1 MNPDPLIGQSIRHY
15 TILRQLGSGGMGV
28 VYEAQDGQLDRHIAL
43 KFLPPDMARDS
54 QVLERFQREARAASS
69 LNHPNICTIHTIE
82 QHELQHFI
90 VMELLVGQ
98 TLAERLRGQPM
109 DVATILP
116 LAIQMA
122 DALESAHAKGIVHR
136 DIKPANLFLTDRGGL
151 KILDFGLAKIT
162 QGQTTQAADGGKTL
176 AATDEL
182 TSPGSAV
189 GTISYM
195 SPEQARG
202 QLVDA
207 RTDLFSTGTVL
218 YQMATGGLPFPG
230 DTSAV
235 IFDAILNREPQP
247 AAEVNPALPLEFVR
261 ILEKCLEK
269 DRTLRCQ
276 TATDLKTD
284 LNRLKRNLESDR
296 NRTKAKIDSD
306 SGSHKQQRKSV
317 AVLYFENLGGSKE
330 DEYLRDG
337 ITEDIITEL
346 SKIRGLNVFSR
357 PTVLAFRDQPLTPLQ
372 VGQKLGA
379 ACVLTGTLRR
389 SGARLRISAQLVD
402 AQTDFPLW
410 SERFDREMKDVFEVQ
425 DEMARK
431 IAEAL
436 RVTLSPE
443 ELEAMAVK
451 PTENLQAYD
460 LYLRGKSYARRQ
472 TRQDLEFAL
481 QMFENGV
488 AIDPS
493 FALAYAASANA
504 CAMLYYYSRDQR
516 WLERAREAS
525 GKAVALRW
533 DLPEVQVSQAWVL
546 YAAALYDE
554 AVRMV
559 KKAIERKRDCEGAY
573 YLLCR
578 ALFAAGRYQE
588 VLDLAEAAI
597 EASGEDY
604 NVYVPITNSLG
615 ALGKAEGARN
625 MSHRLIAALENHL
638 KQVPEDARARILL
651 GGEYAHMARTDDALR
666 ELNMAVTL
674 RANEALILYNAAC
687 LYCTLNRKAEALE
700 TLRKAWGVGYRD
712 SGWARRDPDLQP
724 IHDDPEFNLR
734 LGEGAFHRRICGRIQ
749 RPPLEPFITHLK
761 ALGPSILSFVCFS
774 NWSHSMSSS
783 AVDICPPEPPP
794 FSRRSE
800 SSAAHSLHL
809 HAARAQGRL
818 PQGRRDAAR
827 RAQAHRH
834 GERAPDR
841 NRRPSAGLCR
851 LAARCR
857 KADRARLRPLRRA
870 AARSAGRMAFAAL

>member
-1 MNPDPLIGQSIRHY
+1 MNPDPLIGQSILNY

-28 VYEAQDGQLDRHIAL
+28 VYEAKDAQLDRHVAL
-43 KFLPPDMARDS
+43 KFLPPEMARDS
-54 QVLERFQREARAASS
+54 QLLERFQREARAASS

-98 TLAERLRGQPM
+98 TLAERMRGQAM
-109 DVATILP
+109 DVETILP
-116 LAIQMA
+116 LAIQIA

-136 DIKPANLFLTDRGGL
+136 DIKPANLFLTDRGPL

-162 QGQTTQAADGGKTL
+162 QGQTTQAADGRTQ
-176 AATDEL
+176 AAGDEL

-218 YQMATGGLPFPG
+218 YQMATGSLPFPG

-235 IFDAILNREPQP
+235 IFDAILNHEPRQ

-284 LNRLKRNLESDR
+284 LNRMKRNLESNM
-296 NRTKAKIDSD
+296 NRAKAKTDSD
-306 SGSHKQQRKSV
+306 SGVNKQRKSV
-317 AVLYFENLGGSKE
+317 AVLYFENLSGSKE

-337 ITEDIITEL
+337 ITEDVITEL

-357 PTVLAFRDQPLTPLQ
+357 PTVLAFRDQALTPLQ

-402 AQTDFPLW
+402 ARTDFPLW

-443 ELEAMAVK
+443 ELEALAVK

-504 CAMLYYYSRDQR
+504 CAMLYYYSRDQM

-559 KKAIERKRDCEGAY
+559 KKAIERKRDSEGAY

-588 VLDLAEAAI
+588 VLDVAEAAI
-597 EASGEDY
+597 ESSGEDY
-604 NVYVPITNSLG
+604 NVYVPIMNSMG
-615 ALGKAEGARN
+615 ALGKSEGERN
-625 MSHRLIAALENHL
+625 MIQRRIAALENHL

-651 GGEYAHMARTDDALR
+651 GGDYARLARTDDALR
-666 ELNMAVTL
+666 ELKMAVTL

-687 LYCTLNRKAEALE
+687 LYCTLNRKAEGLDALS
-700 TLRKAWGVGYRD
+700 KAWEVGYRD
-712 SGWARRDPDLQP
+712 AVWARRDPDLLTL
-724 IHDDPEFNLR
+724 HDDPEFNR
-734 LGEGAFHRRICGRIQ
+734 MF
-749 RPPLEPFITHLK
+749 
-761 ALGPSILSFVCFS
+761 
-774 NWSHSMSSS
+774 
-783 AVDICPPEPPP
+783 PE
-794 FSRRSE
+794 
-800 SSAAHSLHL
+800 SAA
-809 HAARAQGRL
+809 
-818 PQGRRDAAR
+818 
-827 RAQAHRH
+827 
-834 GERAPDR
+834 
-841 NRRPSAGLCR
+841 
-851 LAARCR
+851 
-857 KADRARLRPLRRA
+857 
-870 AARSAGRMAFAAL
+870 